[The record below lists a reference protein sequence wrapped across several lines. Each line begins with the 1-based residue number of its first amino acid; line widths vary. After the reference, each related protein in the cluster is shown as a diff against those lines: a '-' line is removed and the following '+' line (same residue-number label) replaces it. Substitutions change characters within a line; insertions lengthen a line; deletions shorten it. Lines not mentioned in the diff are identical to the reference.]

1 MDSWKYALD
10 EVKKLVQDIGRD
22 FLTMWNQEATIAM
35 FADILHIIGGISVW
49 GSENLAKNFREAERK
64 QRRTENA
71 GKHPRYFCGN
81 YLQYPAGCRR
91 YRNGRQA

>member
-35 FADILHIIGGISVW
+35 FADILHIIGGYRS
-49 GSENLAKNFREAERK
+49 GGRK
-64 QRRTENA
+64 SGE
-71 GKHPRYFCGN
+71 KFPRSGT
-81 YLQYPAGCRR
+81 QTT
-91 YRNGRQA
+91 QD